1 MRKVLLDRGQ
11 VGEQERCLLVRSAV
25 GAAPEEKELGLA
37 LAAEGE
43 EGREVGV
50 GGDDHAILAACP
62 FGDLLV
68 AGSLETVVANMR
80 GVVAGRR
87 EALGDAR

>member
-1 MRKVLLDRGQ
+1 MRTLPG
-11 VGEQERCLLVRSAV
+11 S
-25 GAAPEEKELGLA
+25 
-37 LAAEGE
+37 AEGE

-80 GVVAGRR
+80 GVVAGGR